1 MTAQQFTDQY
11 IALPPEA
18 RHQAE
23 DFISFLRQK
32 YAPPAPSK
40 ASRVQGTPG
49 KELLRFV
56 GTIEPDDLIL
66 MQQAIEEDCERIDA
80 DGW

>member
-23 DFISFLRQK
+23 DFIAYLRQK
-32 YAPPAPSK
+32 YAAAAPSK
-40 ASRVQGTPG
+40 AARVQGIPG
-49 KELLRFV
+49 KELLQFA
-56 GTIEPDDLIL
+56 GTIEPDDLAL
-66 MQQAIEEDCERIDA
+66 MKKAIEEDFGKVDPNE
-80 DGW
+80 W